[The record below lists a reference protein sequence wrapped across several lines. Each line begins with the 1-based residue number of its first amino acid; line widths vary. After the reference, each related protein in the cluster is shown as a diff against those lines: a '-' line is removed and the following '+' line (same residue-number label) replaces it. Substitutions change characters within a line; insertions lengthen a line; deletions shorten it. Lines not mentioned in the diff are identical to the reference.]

1 MFVLGI
7 KMGSLKRLYFTNVVG
22 TEHKQIPFE
31 TPGEIVFHELVVEI
45 AKKFGIATEQ
55 IAISSEMGETLTA
68 TDFNST
74 VDEVINR
81 YGTAFQVINRG
92 IVG

>member
-1 MFVLGI
+1 
-7 KMGSLKRLYFTNVVG
+7 MGSLKRIYFTNVVG

-31 TPGEIVFHELVVEI
+31 TPGEIIFHELVVEV
-45 AKKFGIATEQ
+45 AKKFSIATEQ
-55 IAISSEMGETLTA
+55 IAISSEMGNTLTI

-74 VDEVINR
+74 VDEIISK

>member
-1 MFVLGI
+1 
-7 KMGSLKRLYFTNVVG
+7 MGSLRRIYFTNVVG

-31 TPGEIVFHELVVEI
+31 TPGEIIFHELIVEV
-45 AKKFGIATEQ
+45 AKKFSIATEQ
-55 IAISSEMGETLTA
+55 IAVSSEMGNTLTI

-74 VDEVINR
+74 VDETISK

>member
-1 MFVLGI
+1 
-7 KMGSLKRLYFTNVVG
+7 MGSLKRIYFTNVVG

-31 TPGEIVFHELVVEI
+31 TPGEIIFHELVVEV
-45 AKKFGIATEQ
+45 AKKFSIATEQ
-55 IAISSEMGETLTA
+55 IAVSSEMGNTLTI

-74 VDEVINR
+74 VDEIINK